1 MSADPTRRLGVL
13 RRHLSIVHHV
23 PGRLRLR
30 VGAGILATPIGVER
44 EAASAWLQAIGGIR
58 SVRVN
63 ALAASVI
70 VHYDPHRLA
79 PATWETLLEG
89 TDEEAAALVGFL
101 MSARS

>member
-1 MSADPTRRLGVL
+1 MSTNPTQRLVAL
-13 RRHLSIVHHV
+13 RRHLSIVHHL

-30 VGAGILATPIGVER
+30 VGAGILAASVGVER
-44 EAASAWLQAIGGIR
+44 EAASGWLQAIDGIR

-63 ALAASVI
+63 VPAASVI
-70 VHYDPHRLA
+70 VYYDPHRLA